1 MRAGMSVQL
10 SLWASEH
17 YSTQQNQTLLD
28 GQISF
33 RGNVELSI
41 KPPFKFLIVIFCLQH
56 LNMEIID
63 FSLYQD
69 AVAMATV
76 YSQDSHQSSL

>member
-17 YSTQQNQTLLD
+17 SSTQQNQTLLD

-33 RGNVELSI
+33 RGNVELSM

-56 LNMEIID
+56 LNREIID

-69 AVAMATV
+69 AVASV
-76 YSQDSHQSSL
+76 YYSQDSHQSSL